1 MRRLAFSEGKQGGAS
16 EAVAF
21 RAGDLA
27 RRYGLV
33 AIIILL
39 CAVFTCLNSVFITPA
54 NLLNIVRQ
62 GSVMIIFS
70 VGITFVLIGGMMD
83 LSVSGVACVTSM
95 IAAIIMD
102 NGGAPVLAG
111 AIAILA
117 GMAFGLINGILVT
130 KFKLNAFIV
139 TLATQNIAAGTTLLL
154 TNGSAIYN
162 LPRSFVQL
170 GRGYVGFL
178 PVQVII
184 MVVTVIISAIIL
196 GKTVYGRRVYAT
208 GGNKNVAKL
217 SGIPIDRY
225 IISFFMIASACAS
238 LGGLI
243 LTARTASAQPIPSS
257 TMSMDV
263 ITSVV
268 IGGTALSGGKGKIV
282 GSMFGALLLTIISN
296 GLTINSV
303 SSYWQSVISALILVL
318 TIIMY
323 RND

>member
-1 MRRLAFSEGKQGGAS
+1 MKTLELSGNKQNGNQNARAFNFGE
-16 EAVAF
+16 
-21 RAGDLA
+21 LA
-27 RRYGLV
+27 RQYGII

-39 CAVFTCLNSVFITPA
+39 SVIFTCLNRVFITPA

-102 NGGAPVLAG
+102 RGGAPLLAG
-111 AIAILA
+111 VAAIFA
-117 GMAFGLINGILVT
+117 GVMFGAINGILVT

-139 TLATQNIAAGTTLLL
+139 TLATQNVAAGSTLLL

-170 GRGYVGFL
+170 GRGYVGTF

-184 MVVTVIISAIIL
+184 MAVTVAISAVIL
-196 GKTVYGRRVYAT
+196 GKTVYGRRVYAI

-225 IISFFMIASACAS
+225 IISFFMIASVCAS

-268 IGGTALSGGKGKIV
+268 IGGTALSGGKGRIT
-282 GSMFGALLLTIISN
+282 GSLFGALLLTIISN